1 MCPLTVS
8 TFNTIPQVGQNL
20 CSPSFTLGGQPAV
33 VKVFPSGIVGNKN
46 HVSIFLE
53 NQGQQPFDI
62 SEIDFTFA
70 PSSASPLTWNA
81 PKKEL
86 EPEDDWGF
94 QRFVSVQK
102 LRERKLLSEDGAL
115 HLLTKITREQEGN
128 SVTFETSSEGEGEGL
143 GQQLWEM
150 FRQGSLTD
158 FTLICDGQSLPCH
171 RMVLG
176 AR

>member
-53 NQGQQPFDI
+53 NQGQEPFDI

-102 LRERKLLSEDGAL
+102 LKEKKLLSEDGAL
-115 HLLTKITREQEGN
+115 HLVTKITREQEGN
-128 SVTFETSSEGEGEGL
+128 SVSLDTWEETGGEGR
-143 GQQLWEM
+143 GQQLWQM
-150 FRQGSLTD
+150 YRQGSLTD
-158 FTLICDGQSLPCH
+158 FSLLCDGQSLACH
-171 RMVLG
+171 RMVLS